1 MHEACNH
8 GHYNV
13 ALMLVKAGS
22 NVNAKGLDDDTP
34 LHDAAIMGQLK
45 LVKLLVE
52 RGADPSFKNKK
63 GKTPCDVAS
72 APSVYNYLM
81 SAKGELVF
89 VCIFFLLSVLRS
101 IDNGRSLNRNLY
113 RCDGQSFH
121 INLLLKKL

>member
-13 ALMLVKAGS
+13 AMMLVKAGS

-52 RGADPSFKNKK
+52 RGADPCFKNKK

-72 APSVYNYLM
+72 APSVYNYL
-81 SAKGELVF
+81 KGKFNLLHDFE
-89 VCIFFLLSVLRS
+89 IEFFLLNFMGEKSSWQRQIIVTV
-101 IDNGRSLNRNLY
+101 
-113 RCDGQSFH
+113 Q
-121 INLLLKKL
+121 